1 VRLLVVADVH
11 ANWAAL
17 AALPADY
24 DRLICLGDLVGF
36 GPQPKECL
44 DFIRERAALILR
56 GNHDHALGADADPR
70 SGEARRDLALAT
82 LALQRAGLSPADR
95 AYLAS
100 LPLSAKF
107 AADGYRFYATHAS
120 PRNNL
125 YSSMLTPDLPDDA
138 LRKQISRV
146 KADFILVAHT
156 HLPMVR
162 GIGSRVV
169 VNPGSLGLP
178 TDGSPEASY
187 AVIDNGSV
195 EIRRIPYDVERT
207 ITALHETSLPAEM
220 IARLAATLRAG
231 A

>member
-1 VRLLVVADVH
+1 MRLVAVADVH
-11 ANWAAL
+11 ANWPAL

-44 DFIRERAALILR
+44 DFIRERAALVVR
-56 GNHDHALGADADPR
+56 GNHDHAVGAETDHR
-70 SGEARRDLALAT
+70 GGEARRDQALAT
-82 LALQRAGLSPADR
+82 LALHRAGLAPADR
-95 AYLAS
+95 AYLGS

-138 LRKQISRV
+138 LRKQVSRV

-178 TDGSPEASY
+178 LDGSPEASY

-195 EIRRIPYDVERT
+195 EIRRVPYDVERT
-207 ITALHETSLPAEM
+207 IAALHETSLPPEI

>member
-1 VRLLVVADVH
+1 MRLVVVADLH
-11 ANWAAL
+11 ANWPAL
-17 AALPADY
+17 EALPPDY

-44 DFIRERAALILR
+44 DFIRERAALVVR
-56 GNHDHALGADADPR
+56 GNHDHALGAGTDHRGD
-70 SGEARRDLALAT
+70 EARRDLALAT
-82 LALQRAGLSPADR
+82 LALHRAGLAPADR

-100 LPLSAKF
+100 LPLSSKF
-107 AADGYRFYATHAS
+107 AADGYRVYATHAS

-125 YSSMLTPDLPDDA
+125 HSSMLTPDLPDDA
-138 LRKQISRV
+138 LRRQVSRV

-178 TDGSPEASY
+178 LDGSPEASY

-207 ITALHETSLPAEM
+207 IAALHETSLPPE
-220 IARLAATLRAG
+220 IVARLTATLRTG
-231 A
+231 T